1 MGKSILNI
9 YCPSCGAPAQF
20 DIVRQIYCCQHCDG
34 KVTIESAKKVK
45 EQIIKVNEKKVD
57 KNFGLEISSCSG
69 CGATIVFEENEALS
83 NCEFCGRSLVRK
95 RYISHSKMPHYVVP
109 FGVTKDEAT
118 EKLLQWCDKNR
129 TKKEAKHLREKISQ
143 LRGYY
148 LPYEMVNGPVKCSVK
163 KSSETAKYEAKG
175 YLNGEFINCSKQL
188 DNLVLDAMEPFD
200 LDNLQEFD
208 FAYVAGHRVKIS
220 DIGGQEIKERL
231 HDEAEANYRMRMEQL
246 WGTRSID
253 METKVE
259 TVVDFP
265 VLLPV
270 YYIADGD
277 VKAAVNGQT
286 GKVSVRA
293 EKDSSYLEL
302 PWWIKGIGI
311 LLLALGLTFMAVW
324 LGGYPLAESL
334 GITGMLGGF
343 YFLVFICM
351 FQDGGSTA
359 FGLYH
364 YRKIY
369 NSGEQT
375 YCREQ
380 GKLVL
385 SDAVLKRRIKE
396 PVFMHT
402 LDGVETP
409 VSYTFRSIYRTLWM
423 AVLSLVVIFFP
434 VIIALFVNGFDF
446 KRLTLSGSAV
456 WFCITVPVTPIY
468 LIRFGLQWI
477 YENPWIYIFTED
489 GKRRLYRKKMN
500 ISFKK
505 VLKFIPTILS
515 LYFVPPI
522 CLLTWFAT
530 ASMIVM
536 IYLTAF
542 GF

>member
-1 MGKSILNI
+1 MEKNILNI
-9 YCPSCGAPAQF
+9 YCPNCGSPAQF
-20 DIVRQIYCCQHCDG
+20 DIVHQIYHCQYCDS
-34 KVTIESAKKVK
+34 KVTVEDAKKVK
-45 EQIIKVNEKKVD
+45 DKILKVSNKKAEKD
-57 KNFGLEISSCSG
+57 FGLEISSCSG

-95 RYISHSKMPHYVVP
+95 RYISHSQMPHYVVP
-109 FGVTKDEAT
+109 FGITKEEAT
-118 EKLLQWCDKNR
+118 EKLLEWCKQNR
-129 TKKEAKHLREKISQ
+129 KKKEAKHLREKISQ

-163 KSSETAKYEAKG
+163 KKSVNAKYDAYG
-175 YLNGEFINCSKQL
+175 YLNGEFINCSRQL

-220 DIGGQEIKERL
+220 DIGRQEIMTRMK
-231 HDEAEANYRMRMEQL
+231 DEAEANYRTRMEQL
-246 WGTRSID
+246 WGTKSID
-253 METKVE
+253 MET
-259 TVVDFP
+259 TVKTIVDFP

-270 YYIADGD
+270 YYISDGE

-286 GKVSVRA
+286 GKISVRA
-293 EKDSSYLEL
+293 EKDSSYLEI

-311 LLLALGLTFMAVW
+311 LLLASGLTFLALW
-324 LGGYPLAESL
+324 LGGYPFSESL
-334 GITGMLGGF
+334 GITGMLSGF

-359 FGLYH
+359 FGLNY

-380 GKLVL
+380 GRLVL

-396 PVFMHT
+396 PVFMHM
-402 LDGVETP
+402 LEGVETP

-423 AVLSLVVIFFP
+423 TVLSIVVIFLP

-446 KRLTLSGSAV
+446 ERLTLSGSAV
-456 WFCITVPVTPIY
+456 WFCITVPLTPIY
-468 LIRFGLQWI
+468 LIRFGIQWI
-477 YENPWIYIFTED
+477 YENPWIYVFTED
-489 GKRRLYRKKMN
+489 GKRRLYRKKRD
-500 ISFKK
+500 ISVKK

-515 LYFVPPI
+515 LYIVPPV
-522 CLLTWFAT
+522 CLLTWFVT
-530 ASMIVM
+530 ASIITM

>member
-9 YCPSCGAPAQF
+9 YCPNCGAPAQF
-20 DIVRQIYCCQHCDG
+20 DIVRQIYCCRNCDG
-34 KVTIESAKKVK
+34 KVTVEDAKKVK
-45 EQIIKVNEKKVD
+45 EKIIKISKKKAEKE
-57 KNFGLEISSCSG
+57 FGLEISSCSG
-69 CGATIVFEENEALS
+69 CGATVVFEENEALS

-95 RYISHSKMPHYVVP
+95 RYVSHSQMPHYVVP
-109 FGVTKDEAT
+109 FGITKEEAT
-118 EKLLQWCDKNR
+118 EKLLQWCEHNR
-129 TKKEAKHLREKISQ
+129 KKKEAKHLREKISL

-148 LPYEMVNGPVKCSVK
+148 LPYEMVNGPVKCLVNK
-163 KSSETAKYEAKG
+163 NSETAKFEAFG
-175 YLNGEFINCSKQL
+175 YLNGEFINCSNQL

-208 FAYVAGHRVKIS
+208 FAYVAGHRVKVS
-220 DIGGQEIKERL
+220 DIDRQEVLARL
-231 HDEAEANYRMRMEQL
+231 QDEAEANYRTRMEQL

-253 METKVE
+253 METEVE
-259 TVVDFP
+259 AIVDFP

-270 YYIADGD
+270 YYIVDGD

-286 GKVSVRA
+286 GKISVRA
-293 EKDSSYLEL
+293 EKDSSYLEI
-302 PWWIKGIGI
+302 PWWIKGIGV

-324 LGGYPLAESL
+324 YGGYPLSESL
-334 GITGMLGGF
+334 GITGILGVF
-343 YFLVFICM
+343 YLLVFVCM

-359 FGLYH
+359 FGFNY
-364 YRKIY
+364 YRRIY

-385 SDAVLKRRIKE
+385 NDAVLKRRIKE
-396 PVFMHT
+396 PVFMQT

-409 VSYTFRSIYRTLWM
+409 VSYTFRSAYRTLWM
-423 AVLSLVVIFFP
+423 IGLSIVVIFFP

-446 KRLTLSGSAV
+446 QRLTLSGSAV
-456 WFCITVPVTPIY
+456 WFCITVPLTPIY

-489 GKRRLYRKKMN
+489 GKRKRYRKNRDIN
-500 ISFKK
+500 IKK
-505 VLKFIPTILS
+505 VLKVIPTIIS
-515 LYFVPPI
+515 FYIVPPI
-522 CLLTWFAT
+522 CLLTWFVT
-530 ASMIVM
+530 ASMIAMV
-536 IYLTAF
+536 YLTAF